1 MALMH
6 ETKKIKSK
14 LKSINEQKDQ
24 KYSSYNVG
32 KNENRRMF
40 VGKFTSNEKR
50 GVDRET
56 VEKKVKEFLEK
67 GGVIKKL
74 DPQIERNLISENE
87 NNHLHWEENE
97 ETVSQESMKGA
108 AKFLEAQIFRV
119 ERS

>member
-6 ETKKIKSK
+6 ETQKINSK
-14 LKSINEQKDQ
+14 LKSINEKKDQ

-40 VGKFTSNEKR
+40 VGKFTSNEKK

-56 VEKKVKEFLEK
+56 VEKGVKQFLEN

-87 NNHLHWEENE
+87 NKQINYERKRQKDKD
-97 ETVSQESMKGA
+97 SY
-108 AKFLEAQIFRV
+108 FL
-119 ERS
+119 S